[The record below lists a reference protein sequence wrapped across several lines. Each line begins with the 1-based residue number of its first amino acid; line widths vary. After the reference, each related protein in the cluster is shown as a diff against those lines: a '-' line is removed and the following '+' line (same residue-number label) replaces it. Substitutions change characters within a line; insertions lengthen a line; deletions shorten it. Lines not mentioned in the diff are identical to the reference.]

1 MNAVLPKHRS
11 TLPKRTP
18 SITAACYL
26 YYCFIALG
34 VVFATGALL
43 IAYYTHT
50 HRSQHAA
57 KDVALDA
64 EAVAPWLLPPSH
76 KLPYQGLS
84 RNLQQLLR
92 VQAGDPYTHRD
103 EENEVS
109 AAAVSLIVLT
119 MPTFQMG
126 LNCIYSMIKHGGVKT
141 FIAATFDVETQ
152 QACQQYRLP
161 CYDASDLVQQYS
173 SGLAPLQ
180 AMALIN
186 QTDSDEGHRLLGRL
200 RLHLMRQIIDQGYHL
215 HVTDAD
221 VVYVRDI
228 YASYV
233 NLLYKYRADGTFMN
247 EDQQKALPTVSI
259 AALDASAQQDAAGSA
274 EASQAAAARLSHAAA
289 AGAAAVDEPV
299 VVSRRKLAD
308 AILPQAAVVI
318 TRVLLAQMGSVIT
331 AQQHQQETLGIPLRS
346 MLKTSGDA
354 AGSDAGSDAGGVAD
368 SDASITTRVVT
379 DLHPSY
385 SNLLNTGSFFLMATS
400 FTRSF
405 LQSWVDLVDSQGSSI
420 TTQQA
425 LNQLAYRT
433 WMPCTN
439 AMDCGRADMQFGKAA
454 IVPHPSMYSQGR
466 VCHVGSDHTESP
478 CSGSRLFLHALCITR
493 MAHKE
498 QFLHHAGLW
507 LLSAD
512 GKARPVYNDTD
523 VRFHGA
529 KHRHLPCLGKVA
541 WAG

>member
-1 MNAVLPKHRS
+1 M
-11 TLPKRTP
+11 
-18 SITAACYL
+18 
-26 YYCFIALG
+26 
-34 VVFATGALL
+34 

-50 HRSQHAA
+50 HRDQNAA
-57 KDVALDA
+57 KDLALDQD
-64 EAVAPWLLPPSH
+64 AVAPWLLPSSH

-84 RNLQQLLR
+84 RNLHQLLR
-92 VQAGDPYTHRD
+92 VQAGDPYTQ
-103 EENEVS
+103 ENEVS

-119 MPTFQMG
+119 MPTLQMG
-126 LNCIYSMIKHGGVKT
+126 LNCIYSMIKYGAVKT
-141 FIAATFDVETQ
+141 YIAATFDVETR

-173 SGLAPLQ
+173 NGLAPLQ
-180 AMALIN
+180 AMAVIN
-186 QTDSDEGHRLLGRL
+186 KTDSDEGHKLLGRL
-200 RLHLMRQIIDQGYHL
+200 RLHLMQQIIDQGYHL

-221 VVYVRDI
+221 VVYVRSI
-228 YASYV
+228 YASYI
-233 NLLYKYRADGTFMN
+233 NLLYKYRADGTFMT
-247 EDQQKALPTVSI
+247 EDQQEALPTFSI
-259 AALDASAQQDAAGSA
+259 AALDATAQQS
-274 EASQAAAARLSHAAA
+274 AAASAGASAA
-289 AGAAAVDEPV
+289 AGAATFDEPV

-308 AILPQAAVVI
+308 ASLPEAVVVI

-331 AQQHQQETLGIPLRS
+331 AQQHQQQALGMTSSRS
-346 MLKTSGDA
+346 LLNSG
-354 AGSDAGSDAGGVAD
+354 
-368 SDASITTRVVT
+368 SDASIARVVA

-405 LQSWVDLVDSQGSSI
+405 LQSWIDLVDSQGSSI

-425 LNQLAYRT
+425 LNQLAYKT

-454 IVPHPSMYSQGR
+454 IVPHPTMYTQGR
-466 VCHVGSDHTESP
+466 VCHVQSDQSESP
-478 CSGSRLFLHALCITR
+478 CNDSRLYLHALCMTR
-493 MAHKE
+493 MAEKE
-498 QFLHHAGLW
+498 QWLHHSGMW

-529 KHRHLPCLGKVA
+529 KHRHLPCLGSKVA